1 MTEWWSHDQKPG
13 DAERSGGSSA
23 ITDATLWTLTK
34 GDNRA
39 RAVSRSV
46 PGVGVELRFIWNDDT
61 RETQG
66 YRNVIELAAAA
77 SAKREALLA
86 AGWVDAPPHRGM

>member
-1 MTEWWSHDQKPG
+1 M
-13 DAERSGGSSA
+13 
-23 ITDATLWTLTK
+23 
-34 GDNRA
+34 
-39 RAVSRSV
+39 
-46 PGVGVELRFIWNDDT
+46 ELRFIWNDDT